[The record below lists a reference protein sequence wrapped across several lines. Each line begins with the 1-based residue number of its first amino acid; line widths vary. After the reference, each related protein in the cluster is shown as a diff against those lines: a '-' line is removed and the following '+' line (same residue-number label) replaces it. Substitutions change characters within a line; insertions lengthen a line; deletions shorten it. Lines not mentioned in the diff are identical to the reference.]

1 MDIHKY
7 KRVGT
12 LPQRKIDSLL
22 MKQYPEDRE
31 DPKRNTQIA
40 TLRLGIRNEIRAA
53 KKAQRIDKIKSAHHK
68 RLWAN
73 ILRDLGYEE
82 NNVRQGMKYASVG
95 QHPERLTAFEQY
107 GKVIAHVRTVIE
119 AARYSEIT
127 AKNRQGEKREV
138 RNPTPTEY
146 VHWHNAEGKKHIPNN
161 GCHWTDWVPSHIRE
175 RIVVLF
181 DAIPTTQRSKRK
193 IPFQRM
199 QRPRTVVKKNKAGE
213 VVAVIHNPALTTLI
227 KRTEKEY
234 ALALQEYE
242 IAPTDPDRER
252 EVTLMRQAL
261 ARMAKMKPN
270 EAVPHTWHG
279 LFKFGRSKC

>member
-1 MDIHKY
+1 MSEYSYRYAHLLDLTDNELHNWLTLKG
-7 KRVGT
+7 KRPSEILAIKASIKKQKSAKRSDNAKRKRLDADWRAVINP
-12 LPQRKIDSLL
+12 LVNEQRVVYGMKRYNKDRYPNPERKEALDAYDALL
-22 MKQYPEDRE
+22 SKLKTKLRSYHAAYERSPLQQAAWEKE
-31 DPKRNTQIA
+31 
-40 TLRLGIRNEIRAA
+40 RLG
-53 KKAQRIDKIKSAHHK
+53 
-68 RLWAN
+68 
-73 ILRDLGYEE
+73 RD
-82 NNVRQGMKYASVG
+82 
-95 QHPERLTAFEQY
+95 
-107 GKVIAHVRTVIE
+107 
-119 AARYSEIT
+119 
-127 AKNRQGEKREV
+127 
-138 RNPTPTEY
+138 
-146 VHWHNAEGKKHIPNN
+146 IPNN

-181 DAIPTTQRSKRK
+181 EAIPTTQRSKRK

>member
-1 MDIHKY
+1 MDINKY
-7 KRVGT
+7 KRIT
-12 LPQRKIDSLL
+12 SLSMRKVDQLL
-22 MKQYPEDRE
+22 NKQYSLKRLTPDERE
-31 DPKRNTQIA
+31 VPSRFRNA
-40 TLRLGIRNEIRAA
+40 LRSSILAA
-53 KKAQRIDKIKSAHHK
+53 KKAQRIDKIKSAHPK

-107 GKVIAHVRTVIE
+107 SKVIAHVRTVIE

-181 DAIPTTQRSKRK
+181 EAIPTTQRSKRK

-242 IAPTDPDRER
+242 IAPTDPDKER

-279 LFKFGRSKC
+279 LFKFKEEA